1 MGKKITDEKIIE
13 INEVYLQCGVKSQ
26 TAKICGVS
34 PASVTKYLIPN
45 YVSQKERVEVTFD
58 KPIPGAAILIEHITA
73 AGQALGLPATAAL
86 CAICKVSPKEWEE
99 VAKIQKGV
107 MI

>member
-1 MGKKITDEKIIE
+1 MGKRITDEKIIE

-45 YVSQKERVEVTFD
+45 YVSQKDKVEVTFD
-58 KPIPGAAILIEHITA
+58 KTIPGVNSFIEQIKNTMSNLNCSAA
-73 AGQALGLPATAAL
+73 AAL
-86 CAICKVSPKEWEE
+86 CEVCKVTNQEWEE
-99 VAKIQKGV
+99 VKIMQKEI